1 MLAMRVV
8 FLEDVEGVAH
18 GGDIKEVKNGF
29 ARNYLIPQSLAVP
42 ATHNALQR
50 IVGLKKQAEVTRLK
64 TLSDMRE
71 LAESMNG
78 FQVNIEMRAGANGRL
93 YGSVTNAMIADELSS
108 LTDRD
113 IDRRTVEIDDA
124 IRQLGKYEVT
134 VRLHPDVS
142 ATVNVLV
149 YPTGTDPNAMEE
161 TEADV
166 EEGAEEPVAEAEEAA
181 APVAQEESTDS
192 DDASDSDDGEEDK
205 E

>member
-1 MLAMRVV
+1 MRVV